1 MSQKHIVVENLQ
13 DLIRCITL
21 SSLLEL
27 AGWPKIGNVH
37 RTRDFAQ
44 TTFEHFLAG
53 ISAIQPS
60 FFSLCKRINEKVQ
73 SKEDNLSVIQ
83 LGLFYKQSTK
93 DMMDWQSGGN
103 VLLGHILILAPLFS
117 AAAIC
122 IKFGLRGL
130 NEFKFMVNRVIEDA
144 TIEDTI
150 NLYKA
155 MKICTPGGLGTIE
168 KYDIYNDN
176 AFEQLREDKITLKK
190 IFQFSMDYDLIS
202 KEYATGFKIIID
214 KGLPYLF
221 NTFIQT
227 NNINETIVNTFL
239 YILSEYPDTLIIRKT
254 DKKSAQD
261 VSNLAL
267 KILKYK
273 GISTK
278 KGLKLALKYDKKV
291 QRKNGLLNP
300 GTTADILTG
309 IVFCALIFGLKF

>member
-1 MSQKHIVVENLQ
+1 MSQKHFAVKNLQ

-37 RTRDFAQ
+37 RTRDFVQ

-53 ISAIQPS
+53 IATIQPN

-73 SKEDNLSVIQ
+73 SKEDNLSAIQ
-83 LGLFYKQSTK
+83 LGLFYKQSAL
-93 DMMDWQSGGN
+93 DMINWQSGGN

-122 IKFGLRGL
+122 IKFGLKGL
-130 NEFKFMVNRVIEDA
+130 DEFKLMVNRVIEDA

-155 MKICTPGGLGTIE
+155 MRICKPGGIGTID
-168 KYDIYNDN
+168 KYDIYSHN
-176 AFEQLREDKITLKK
+176 AYEQLREDKITLKQ

-202 KEYATGFKIIID
+202 KEYATGFSIIID
-214 KGLPYLF
+214 KGVPYFF

-227 NNINETIVNTFL
+227 NNINETVVNTFL
-239 YILSEYPDTLIIRKT
+239 YILSEYPDTLIVRKIG
-254 DKKSAQD
+254 KKNAQD

-267 KILKYK
+267 KILKQK
-273 GISTK
+273 GITSK
-278 KGLKLALKYDKKV
+278 KGLRLTLKYDKKI
-291 QRKNGLLNP
+291 QKKNGLLNP
-300 GTTADILTG
+300 GTTADILAG
-309 IVFCALIFGLKF
+309 VIFCALIFGLKL

>member
-37 RTRDFAQ
+37 RTRDFVQ

-53 ISAIQPS
+53 IATIQPN

-73 SKEDNLSVIQ
+73 SKYDNLSIIQ
-83 LGLFYKQSTK
+83 LGLFYKQSAL
-93 DMMDWQSGGN
+93 DMINWQSGGN

-117 AAAIC
+117 AAVIC
-122 IKFGLRGL
+122 IKFGLKGL
-130 NEFKFMVNRVIEDA
+130 DEFKLIVNRVIEDA

-155 MKICTPGGLGTIE
+155 IRICKPGGLGTID
-168 KYDIYNDN
+168 KYDIYNQN
-176 AFEQLREDKITLKK
+176 SFEQLREDKITLKK
-190 IFQFSMDYDLIS
+190 IFQLSMDYDLIS
-202 KEYATGFKIIID
+202 KEYATGFSIIID
-214 KGLPYLF
+214 KGVPYLF

-227 NNINETIVNTFL
+227 NNINETVVNTFL
-239 YILSEYPDTLIIRKT
+239 YILSEYPDTLIIRKVG
-254 DKKSAQD
+254 KKSAQD

-267 KILKYK
+267 NILKHK
-273 GISTK
+273 GITSK
-278 KGLKLALKYDKKV
+278 KGLRLALKYDKKI
-291 QRKNGLLNP
+291 QKKNGLLNP
-300 GTTADILTG
+300 GTTADILAG
-309 IVFCALIFGLKF
+309 VIFCALIFGLKF